1 MKASEFL
8 CPELVSTDTD
18 DDNNDDDLTAAGSE
32 YESRMHTTKATPT
45 FSASLV
51 EAVTAAALHDEVIPA
66 AKRDISSAARSARAQ
81 NKWNGSNGT
90 RTQMVMYSKKRA
102 GGSFRGN
109 TYFPPWKIRDLDPR
123 LHAI

>member
-1 MKASEFL
+1 MKASDFL

-18 DDNNDDDLTAAGSE
+18 DDNNDDDLTAAAGSE
-32 YESRMHTTKATPT
+32 YESRMHTTTATPT
-45 FSASLV
+45 FSASRV
-51 EAVTAAALHDEVIPA
+51 EAARRLHSTTKLYQQPSEALVQQLAVPE
-66 AKRDISSAARSARAQ
+66 RRT
-81 NKWNGSNGT
+81 NGT
-90 RTQMVMYSKKRA
+90 DPMKRVQTAMYSKKRA